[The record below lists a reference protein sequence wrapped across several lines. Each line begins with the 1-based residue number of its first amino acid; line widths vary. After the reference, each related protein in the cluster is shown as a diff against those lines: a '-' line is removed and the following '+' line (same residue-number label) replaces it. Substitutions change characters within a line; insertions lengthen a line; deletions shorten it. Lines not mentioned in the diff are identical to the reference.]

1 MTATNDFQ
9 YIYIE
14 TFHIT
19 SENISTAQMATF
31 FWKSIISHVQIS
43 LADECVYFFP
53 HLQLNMEKCKKK
65 KKEIGNQSLK
75 ETWYMSISI
84 VTLEC
89 VLYVHVYAG
98 CFCLLK

>member
-1 MTATNDFQ
+1 MR
-9 YIYIE
+9 
-14 TFHIT
+14 
-19 SENISTAQMATF
+19 
-31 FWKSIISHVQIS
+31 
-43 LADECVYFFP
+43 LFFP
-53 HLQLNMEKCKKK
+53 PPSIKYGKMQEK

>member
-1 MTATNDFQ
+1 MR
-9 YIYIE
+9 
-14 TFHIT
+14 
-19 SENISTAQMATF
+19 
-31 FWKSIISHVQIS
+31 
-43 LADECVYFFP
+43 LFFP
-53 HLQLNMEKCKKK
+53 PPSIKYGKMQEKK